1 MNPASDAAVLLG
13 ITETWLR
20 PIFEALATWLKPLW
34 MVAVGAV
41 AALAVLLV
49 LYALLRLVLPKVAAI
64 ARTTAKEGMAQPL
77 FFVLLT
83 LGAFAIIVFPF
94 IPYNTFGE
102 DVKMLK
108 DSGLTLIRVLGII
121 LVLWTASVSIAA
133 EIEGR
138 TALTVLSKPISRRE
152 LILGK
157 FLGIIGPAAILFIFL
172 GVMFLASVSYK
183 VQYDARES
191 SKPEPSW
198 VECRDEMAKVAP
210 GLALGFLETVILAS
224 ISVAIST
231 RLPMI
236 PNLVICSS
244 IYVLGHLVPMLALS
258 AVGKLAFVGFMA
270 DLLSAV
276 LPVLDNFNIEG
287 TIATGQEVPP
297 EYLAWA
303 GIYTAIYCTAAMLL
317 ALLLFEDRD
326 LA

>member
-1 MNPASDAAVLLG
+1 MDLAVDSGPLWG
-13 ITETWLR
+13 FTDTWLR

-34 MVAVGAV
+34 LIAVGAI
-41 AALAVLLV
+41 AVLV
-49 LYALLRLVLPKVAAI
+49 GLYLAYLLLRLAAPKVAAI
-64 ARTTAKEGMAQPL
+64 ARITAKEGMAQPI
-77 FFVLLT
+77 FFVILA
-83 LGAFAIIVFPF
+83 LGTFAIIVFPF

-108 DSGLTLIRVLGII
+108 DSGLTLIRVLAIL
-121 LVLWTASVSIAA
+121 LVLWTASVAISS

-138 TALTVLSKPISRRE
+138 TALTLLSKPLGRRQ

-157 FLGIIGPAAILFIFL
+157 FLGIIAPAAILFIVL

-198 VECRDEMAKVAP
+198 QECRAEMLQVAP
-210 GLALGFLETVILAS
+210 GLVLGLLETIVMAS
-224 ISVAIST
+224 IAVAIST

-236 PNLVICSS
+236 PNLLICST
-244 IYVLGHLVPMLALS
+244 IYVLGHLVPILAVS
-258 AVGKLAFVGFMA
+258 AVGKIDFVRFMA
-270 DLLSAV
+270 NLLSAV

-287 TIATGQEVPP
+287 SISTGQDVPAK
-297 EYLAWA
+297 YLLVSTAYA
-303 GIYTAIYCTAAMLL
+303 AIYSTAAMLV
-317 ALLLFEDRD
+317 ALLMFEDRD